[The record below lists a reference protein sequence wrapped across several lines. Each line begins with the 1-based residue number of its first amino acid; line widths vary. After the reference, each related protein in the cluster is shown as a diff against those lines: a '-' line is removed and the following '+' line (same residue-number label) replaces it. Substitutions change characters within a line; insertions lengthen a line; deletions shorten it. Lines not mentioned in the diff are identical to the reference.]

1 MFWNFFESIE
11 ERRNGNDS
19 NNTGSSWGAT
29 HNNKRLRRIL
39 QQVLFVHLPHGI
51 AGTFSLNNFPPV
63 GTTDFFGYDN
73 VLVDCYR
80 SLQLLQMFHRTVAE
94 PALPYP
100 LAVRSES
107 EGEEEL
113 GSDALSHLH
122 QIPSAMENI
131 PLRRQQSHQVEIAS
145 ITSLNSEQRIPDSP
159 YNSNKHNHLK
169 PILKSPPLQR

>member
-1 MFWNFFESIE
+1 
-11 ERRNGNDS
+11 
-19 NNTGSSWGAT
+19 
-29 HNNKRLRRIL
+29 
-39 QQVLFVHLPHGI
+39 
-51 AGTFSLNNFPPV
+51 
-63 GTTDFFGYDN
+63 
-73 VLVDCYR
+73 
-80 SLQLLQMFHRTVAE
+80 MFHRTLAE

-145 ITSLNSEQRIPDSP
+145 ITSVNSEQRIPDSP